1 VVVIGLLVY
10 AISWILLPFVIA
22 GVLAYVCTPLVDAL
36 ALRLRLPRTVLA
48 VAVFLVLVGLAALLG
63 MLVGPPVL
71 AELTTFGS
79 DLRGTIEAFLKG
91 AIGTRTIELLGRPMR
106 AEDLAEAAV
115 NAVSSWMAEPSH
127 LGLLVGSSIGA
138 VFAFFLTIV
147 LLFYF
152 LLNGAQL
159 VRGAFW
165 LVPPRQRPLI
175 EQVWARLD
183 PILKRYFIGV
193 LIVLVYASCAAYVG
207 LGLVLGI
214 PHAVLLALMTG
225 LLEMIPVVG
234 PIAAAIAAGLVAVRY
249 STGVQAIVGYAL
261 YATALR
267 LSIDQLI
274 GPIALGTAARL
285 HPAVIIFCFLSGG
298 LLFGISGII
307 MAVPVAL
314 ALRTTLAVL
323 YERRHST
330 HAVGL
335 ERLKPR

>member
-1 VVVIGLLVY
+1 
-10 AISWILLPFVIA
+10 
-22 GVLAYVCTPLVDAL
+22 
-36 ALRLRLPRTVLA
+36 
-48 VAVFLVLVGLAALLG
+48 
-63 MLVGPPVL
+63 
-71 AELTTFGS
+71 
-79 DLRGTIEAFLKG
+79 
-91 AIGTRTIELLGRPMR
+91 
-106 AEDLAEAAV
+106 
-115 NAVSSWMAEPSH
+115 
-127 LGLLVGSSIGA
+127 
-138 VFAFFLTIV
+138 
-147 LLFYF
+147 
-152 LLNGAQL
+152 
-159 VRGAFW
+159 
-165 LVPPRQRPLI
+165 
-175 EQVWARLD
+175 
-183 PILKRYFIGV
+183 V
-193 LIVLVYASCAAYVG
+193 LIYASCAAYVG

-225 LLEMIPVVG
+225 ILELIPVVG

-330 HAVGL
+330 RAVGL
-335 ERLKPR
+335 ERLKLR